1 MWEGRSKLEKNLK
14 IKDFLDG
21 VKKLAIAG
29 HVRPDG
35 DCVGSCMAL
44 YIYLMDNYPA
54 IEAHVYLETTD
65 GFNHIANLNNVE
77 DNINDTDFDLF
88 IAIDTSDLD
97 RMGVARDEFIK
108 TSNTLCIDHHISN
121 TKFAKINHVIPNASS
136 SCEVLFDMLE
146 EDKVSKD
153 TATAIYTGII
163 HDTGVFKYECATEH
177 TMNIAGKLMS
187 LGIDYPSIIDESFY
201 EKSYIQNQILGR
213 ALLESIIMLKGKCI
227 FSAISKKDMDFYGV
241 SGKEM
246 GGIVEQLRLTEGVEC
261 AIFLYETD
269 NMEYKV
275 SLRSKTIIDCNAVAG
290 YFGGGGH
297 IRAAG
302 CTMKGTIHDVVNN
315 ISKHI
320 EQQLKEKGII

>member
-1 MWEGRSKLEKNLK
+1 MVKNLK

-21 VKKLAIAG
+21 VKKLAITG

-44 YIYLMDNYPA
+44 YTYLVENYPE
-54 IEAHVYLETTD
+54 IETHVYLETTTIE
-65 GFNHIANLNNVE
+65 FNHIANLNCIE
-77 DNINDTDFDLF
+77 KDINDTDFDLF
-88 IAIDTSDLD
+88 IAIDLSDLD
-97 RMGVARDEFIK
+97 RMAVTKEAFVK
-108 TSNTLCIDHHISN
+108 THNTLCIDHHISN
-121 TKFAKINHVIPNASS
+121 TKFAKVNYVIPNASS
-136 SCEVLFDMLE
+136 ACEVLFDMLE

-153 TATAIYTGII
+153 TATALYTGII
-163 HDTGVFKYECATEH
+163 HDTGVFKYESTTEH

-201 EKSYIQNQILGR
+201 QKTYIQNQILGR
-213 ALLESIIMLKGKCI
+213 ALLESILILNGKCI
-227 FSAISKKDMDFYGV
+227 FSAISKSDMVFYGV
-241 SGKEM
+241 SANEM
-246 GGIVEQLRLTEGVEC
+246 GGIVEQLRLTAGVEC
-261 AIFLYETD
+261 AIFLYEID

-275 SLRSKTIIDCNAVAG
+275 SLRSKTHIDCNAVAG

-302 CTMKGTIHDVVNN
+302 CAMKGTMHDVVNN

-320 EQQLKEKGII
+320 EQQLKVKGII